1 MRYSVMIVEDEK
13 KILSYMKNKLAGYA
27 EFDVLGCYD
36 DPEDALEAFEGLLPD
51 VAFLDIQMPRMTGL
65 ALAERLLAI
74 KPDVNIVFLT
84 AFEQYALDAF
94 RVEAIDYLLKPIRSD
109 DIDRVLQRLQ
119 KKRPK
124 PAKPSSEPFKPLI
137 RCLGTFEVAG
147 PNGEPVKW
155 PTKKTE
161 ELFACLWM
169 NRGHSLGKWALVEL
183 LWPDVPEDRGVHN
196 LYTSIYRVK
205 QVLQQLPGAF
215 VIERSN
221 TMYRLLGPERISDL
235 EELRLLGAGQKEVEA
250 YPERAEQLYLDYRAP
265 LFGDRGYAWSVPAD
279 AAAERLLERLGDM
292 LLEWCRK
299 TGNDKL
305 AERLRET
312 MEARQQEAM

>member
-13 KILSYMKNKLAGYA
+13 KILSYMKNKLATYA
-27 EFDVLGCYD
+27 EFDVRGCYD
-36 DPEDALEAFEGLLPD
+36 DPEEALAAFGGLLPD
-51 VAFLDIQMPRMTGL
+51 VAFLDVQMPRMTGL
-65 ALAERLLAI
+65 ALAERLLTI

-94 RVEAIDYLLKPIRSD
+94 RVEAIDYLLKPIRND
-109 DIDRVLQRLQ
+109 DIDRVLQRLN

-124 PAKPSSEPFKPLI
+124 PALPSQPFRPLI
-137 RCLGTFEVAG
+137 RCFGTFEVAG
-147 PNGEPVKW
+147 PHGEPVKW

-161 ELFACLWM
+161 ELFAYMWM

-183 LWPDVPEDRGVHN
+183 LWPDVTEDKGVHN
-196 LYTSIYRVK
+196 LYTAIYRIK
-205 QVLQQLPGAF
+205 QVLQQLPDGF

-235 EELRLLGAGQKEVEA
+235 EELRLLSADSKEVETH
-250 YPERAEQLYLDYRAP
+250 PERAELLYLNYRPP
-265 LFGDRGYAWSVPAD
+265 LFGDRGYAWSVAAD

-299 TGNDKL
+299 TGNDEL
-305 AERLRET
+305 AQRVRET
-312 MEARQQEAM
+312 KEARQQEAV